1 MAQRGARIF
10 RGALSP
16 TPLEWKKGEQI
27 GRGTYGNVHMAL
39 NQTTGELFC
48 VKSIRISLGD
58 DATARI
64 SALEKE
70 ISVMKKLEHPHIVR
84 YLGTEKAQE
93 ECSNGNGGGGSDAS
107 GGGSIMSIIPPQVY
121 IFLEYV
127 PGGSLSRMLKQFGP
141 FGTEII
147 RRYTSQMLRGL
158 AYLHHQGIIHRD
170 IKGANVLVTE
180 TGIAKLADFG
190 CSKQLQGAATG
201 SMDESL
207 RSIRGSVPW
216 MAPEVIK
223 QSGSGRSADVWSLG
237 CTVIEMATAKRPWPQ
252 LSDNFSAL
260 FQVATANTGPPY
272 PENPTDELTEF
283 LDACFRLVP
292 EERATCDQL
301 LEMTL
306 VSSVED
312 TMGGIIS
319 SGVTKSAEF

>member
-1 MAQRGARIF
+1 MGQRQLF
-10 RGALSP
+10 RNGGLTGSP
-16 TPLEWKKGEQI
+16 TPLVWKKGEQI
-27 GRGTYGNVHMAL
+27 GRGTYGHVHMAL

-48 VKSIRISLGD
+48 VKSIRISLGE

-64 SALEKE
+64 TALEKE
-70 ISVMKKLEHPHIVR
+70 IQVMKSLEHPHIVR

-93 ECSNGNGGGGSDAS
+93 DYTQLS
-107 GGGSIMSIIPPQVY
+107 GATPQVY

-127 PGGSLSRMLKQFGP
+127 PGGSLSKMLKQFGA

-147 RRYTSQMLRGL
+147 RRYTKQILKGL
-158 AYLHHQGIIHRD
+158 NYLHQQGIIHRD

-237 CTVIEMATAKRPWPQ
+237 CTVIEMATGKRPWPH
-252 LSDNFSAL
+252 LADNFSAL
-260 FQVATANTGPPY
+260 FQVATAKTGPPY
-272 PENPTDELTEF
+272 PDDPVDELATF
-283 LDACFRLVP
+283 LDACFLLAP
-292 EERATCDQL
+292 EKRATCEDL
-301 LEMTL
+301 LTFEL
-306 VSSVED
+306 VASVEVNVNG
-312 TMGGIIS
+312 MS
-319 SGVTKSAEF
+319 PKMQMVTKSAEF